1 MNINYQKI
9 SFEKLT
15 KYSDSDNINYLI
27 IRGEEITSGISSSSE
42 SFILEGFFFGIC
54 TNGSARVKINFK
66 EYYITPNK
74 ILNLA
79 PNQVITFIEKSENFI
94 MESLYVSPQFLM
106 TLPIP
111 KDFLLFLQINKYPCI
126 QVSNVIMQN
135 LLDYYAFIEQKHKKT
150 DPKHRDNIIKGI
162 IFSMI
167 MELHAIYKIN
177 NENEVYNISSRQ
189 EEIVNKFFKLLVK
202 NYNTERSVAFYA
214 DKLCITPKYLS
225 TTIKQATGRSVLSW
239 IHEIFIINSKALL
252 KSTNKTVS
260 EISEE
265 LNMSND
271 SFFCRTFKKHTGMSP
286 LEYRKLA

>member
-1 MNINYQKI
+1 
-9 SFEKLT
+9 
-15 KYSDSDNINYLI
+15 
-27 IRGEEITSGISSSSE
+27 
-42 SFILEGFFFGIC
+42 
-54 TNGSARVKINFK
+54 
-66 EYYITPNK
+66 
-74 ILNLA
+74 
-79 PNQVITFIEKSENFI
+79 
-94 MESLYVSPQFLM
+94 
-106 TLPIP
+106 
-111 KDFLLFLQINKYPCI
+111 
-126 QVSNVIMQN
+126 
-135 LLDYYAFIEQKHKKT
+135 
-150 DPKHRDNIIKGI
+150 
-162 IFSMI
+162 